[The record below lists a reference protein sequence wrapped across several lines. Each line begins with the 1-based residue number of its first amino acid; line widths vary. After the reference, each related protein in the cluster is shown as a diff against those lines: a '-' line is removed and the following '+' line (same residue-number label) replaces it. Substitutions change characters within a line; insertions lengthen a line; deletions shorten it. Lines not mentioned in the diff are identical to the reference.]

1 MNKIDNL
8 TITHSPERERELQEL
23 CKQVLNTSPNCWD
36 NPNGAYETTCPF
48 CYETEYRGGGG
59 SIWAAMHEIKHQPDC
74 AYNIAKGLSTNI

>member
-8 TITHSPERERELQEL
+8 TVTHSPERERELQEL
-23 CKQVLNTSPNCWD
+23 CEQVLNISPICWD

-59 SIWAAMHEIKHQPDC
+59 SIWARMYEIDHTPDC
-74 AYNIAKGLSTNI
+74 AYNIAKGLSTNM